1 MFPLKLVV
9 LTTSVPL
16 LTVVRPVK
24 VFAPVKVRVA
34 RPDFLNSPVPL
45 ITPAKV
51 PFTVWLNCTT
61 PLLAMLPEAL
71 TPLVLTA
78 SLPLA
83 KTLTLP
89 PVIKLTVVVISLGE
103 ELLTLSVPP
112 LRVVTVTFGAVML
125 TTAVPDTELITPLSV
140 VVETLAGV
148 TLIIP
153 LE

>member
-1 MFPLKLVV
+1 
-9 LTTSVPL
+9 
-16 LTVVRPVK
+16 
-24 VFAPVKVRVA
+24 
-34 RPDFLNSPVPL
+34 
-45 ITPAKV
+45 
-51 PFTVWLNCTT
+51 
-61 PLLAMLPEAL
+61 MLPEAL